1 MPQRLLCLL
10 FAWLL
15 SVTAYAEVSFS
26 GRINTGLVYF
36 SAKSNAIIPLI
47 SNEPIKNN
55 YSDTIPN
62 IGLGGTLSYKK
73 FYADLFYATTLGE
86 GKDPNRSPVSD
97 PLLPASIDT
106 RFNNKFDLN
115 EWRLTVGYSLSN
127 QFSLFAG
134 YLYAGRSLTTNP
146 DFFLTATPGFSVNPT
161 EVQVRTSYKYNNQ
174 GPFVGFGYG
183 IPLGKGA
190 LISSFALGYFEREG
204 KTRIQATAN
213 STVITAPDG
222 SQIPVPPTDISV
234 SDKAGDGETTALSFS
249 LRYLYPLSEKLALE
263 GGFSGYRYA
272 FDSNENLIGGV
283 QRATSNREDYLF
295 LNLGLRYR
303 F

>member
-1 MPQRLLCLL
+1 MPLLLCL
-10 FAWLL
+10 FCALL
-15 SVTAYAEVSFS
+15 LPLTAQAEVSFS

-36 SAKSNAIIPLI
+36 SAKSDAIIPLI
-47 SNEPIKNN
+47 SNEPIENN

-73 FYADLFYATTLGE
+73 FYADLFYATTIAE
-86 GKDPNRSPVSD
+86 GNDPNRSPVSD
-97 PLLPASIDT
+97 PLLPASIET
-106 RFNNKFDLN
+106 RFNNRFDLD
-115 EWRLTVGYSLSN
+115 EWRLTIGYSLTN
-127 QFSLFAG
+127 RFSLFAG

-146 DFFLTATPGFSVNPT
+146 DFFLTAAPGFSVDPT
-161 EVQVRTSYKYNNQ
+161 EVQAQASYDYNNK
-174 GPFVGFGYG
+174 GPFVGFSYG
-183 IPLGKGA
+183 LPLGKGA
-190 LISSFALGYFEREG
+190 LISSLALGYFEREG
-204 KTRIQATAN
+204 ETRIAATAN

-222 SQIPVPPTDISV
+222 SQIPVPATDISV
-234 SDKAGDGETTALSFS
+234 SEEDGGGETTALSFS

-263 GGFSGYRYA
+263 GGFSGYRYT
-272 FDSNENLIGGV
+272 FDSDENLIGGV